1 MPTNDET
8 QQQRYQREHNDHLKA
23 LAKYTP
29 EQIAAVEVDL
39 NNATATIAQLRA
51 VLRGLVDDIQGLIAE
66 SDGVAG
72 LHRNGDVAPWGE
84 LEAGG
89 QFEWLSHLPAAIEA
103 AQCSEVGRKCSE
115 QCAELP
121 APPVPRDVLMEM
133 GRSVERVIISGGYVA
148 LNEKQLCQ
156 IVDAIADRYAS
167 KVQPERSGV
176 TLEEVVSKLKG
187 GENGDAI
194 SEAMTQAT
202 ADMALGRAIRERR
215 AKKPEQVNQ
224 QLLVSLKDC
233 EARLALLVAA
243 GRGKLL
249 DAVAAEKARA
259 AIAAA
264 EQAHADH
271 IVDAKKMAKAEPVAW
286 RWRFGSECM
295 DTRWHYS
302 DIPLASYQ
310 DRVIEMLY
318 THPPAVAVPDD
329 WHAAMS
335 FAGAAL
341 AEAIQIAPLDR
352 LPTMAGAAM
361 QQIDALLSAAQ
372 KPEGV

>member
-1 MPTNDET
+1 MDKNT
-8 QQQRYQREHNDHLKA
+8 QQPVARINTVGGY
-23 LAKYTP
+23 P
-29 EQIAAVEVDL
+29 
-39 NNATATIAQLRA
+39 
-51 VLRGLVDDIQGLIAE
+51 DD
-66 SDGVAG
+66 SR
-72 LHRNGDVAPWGE
+72 HE
-84 LEAGG
+84 LELLVKHCHLFDG
-89 QFEWLSHLPAAIEA
+89 QLLYT
-103 AQCSEVGRKCSE
+103 
-115 QCAELP
+115 
-121 APPVPRDVLMEM
+121 APPVPRDVLMAAMKDVYDECD
-133 GRSVERVIISGGYVA
+133 RQASDCEHYYSA
-148 LNEKQLCQ
+148 K
-156 IVDAIADRYAS
+156 VDLAAIADRYAS

-176 TLEEVVSKLKG
+176 TLEEMVEQLKA

-202 ADMALGRAIRERR
+202 ADMALGRAIREGR
-215 AKKPEQVNQ
+215 ATQPEQVNQ
-224 QLLVSLKDC
+224 QLLVALKDC

-372 KPEGV
+372 KPEGHQ